1 MKSILQSIKPQHC
14 ERIAKGKKTIEVRK
28 TKPEIEMPFKDHI
41 YCTKQ
46 YYRKGD
52 GYFQGKYCGKVMG
65 EYICNYIEEYPYIKN
80 DETSEWLYPIPEDG
94 NGKTLYFWYISDLVI
109 YDKPLPLDSF
119 NYQCC
124 GDCDVCKYSHYESR
138 GRYFYDEPILICDN
152 TIKRPPQSWCYV
164 EEVKNERS

>member
-28 TKPEIEMPFKDHI
+28 TKPEIEMPFKDYI

-65 EYICNYIEEYPYIKN
+65 EYICNYIEEYPYIKKMK
-80 DETSEWLYPIPEDG
+80 PA
-94 NGKTLYFWYISDLVI
+94 NGYI
-109 YDKPLPLDSF
+109 
-119 NYQCC
+119 
-124 GDCDVCKYSHYESR
+124 
-138 GRYFYDEPILICDN
+138 
-152 TIKRPPQSWCYV
+152 
-164 EEVKNERS
+164 